1 MKSEPFRSGTV
12 TECFTELKASRLSD
26 FRLSVQSSEWVAL
39 NRDALS
45 RIWETQ
51 EFMKIEASVRRN
63 KRMFHKIKNVTPP
76 IVVFAFGENDSVKQN
91 CPVI

>member
-1 MKSEPFRSGTV
+1 MKFEPFRSGTV

-45 RIWETQ
+45 RIWETR